1 MKTEK
6 DLLTPSEAAAEQ
18 LTDDAKIDAATRDI
32 LERFKPAFLELAK

>member
-6 DLLTPSEAAAEQ
+6 DLLAADEVTAEQ
-18 LTDDAKIDAATRDI
+18 LTDDAKIDAAARDI

>member
-6 DLLTPSEAAAEQ
+6 DLLTPSQVTAEQ
-18 LTDDAKIDAATRDI
+18 LTDAETIDAAARDI

>member
-6 DLLTPSEAAAEQ
+6 DLLMPSEVTAEQ
-18 LTDDAKIDAATRDI
+18 LTDDAKIDAAARDI

>member
-18 LTDDAKIDAATRDI
+18 LTDAEKIDAAARDI

>member
-6 DLLTPSEAAAEQ
+6 DLLAADEVTAEQ
-18 LTDDAKIDAATRDI
+18 LTAAEKIDAAARGI